1 MGRRASRVEVAAG
14 TCGFA
19 APVAPDLLRVAWA
32 MVAWMW
38 AWRRVEEWTLLC
50 SGPGSALDSCW
61 LLEEWQGG

>member
-1 MGRRASRVEVAAG
+1 M
-14 TCGFA
+14 
-19 APVAPDLLRVAWA
+19 APDLLRVAWA

-50 SGPGSALDSCW
+50 PGPGSALDSCW